1 MMKYK
6 CLYRWLLLICLVI
19 AASACSQQ
27 RVHLQTI
34 YSSNDCALREQVI
47 KSIYTP
53 AELTEIIQSK
63 PVNFSQTPLVLPE
76 VDFDKQ
82 SLVLY
87 AIGQKPTAGYS
98 IELYRD
104 EASIKEQTLYLP
116 VRVKSPEAGS
126 VQAQVI
132 TSACQIYSLPHS
144 DYAAIV
150 IENNVAD

>member
-1 MMKYK
+1 MKHK
-6 CLYRWLLLICLVI
+6 DLYRWLLLTCLVI

-34 YSSNDCALREQVI
+34 YSSNDCALREPVI
-47 KSIYTP
+47 RSIHSP

-76 VDFDKQ
+76 VDYDKQ

-87 AIGQKPTAGYS
+87 ALGQKPTAGYS

-116 VRVKSPEAGS
+116 VRVKSPEAGNF
-126 VQAQVI
+126 QAQII
-132 TSACQIYSLPHS
+132 TSPCQIYSLPHS

-150 IENNVAD
+150 IENNLID

>member
-1 MMKYK
+1 MKHK
-6 CLYRWLLLICLVI
+6 DLYRWLLLTCLVI

-34 YSSNDCALREQVI
+34 YSSNDCALREPVI
-47 KSIYTP
+47 RSIHSP

-76 VDFDKQ
+76 VDYDKQ

-87 AIGQKPTAGYS
+87 ALGQKPTAGYS

-132 TSACQIYSLPHS
+132 TSPCQIYSLPHS

-150 IENNVAD
+150 IENNLID

>member
-1 MMKYK
+1 MKHK
-6 CLYRWLLLICLVI
+6 DLYRWLLLTCLVI

-34 YSSNDCALREQVI
+34 YSSNDCALREPVI
-47 KSIYTP
+47 RSIHSP

-63 PVNFSQTPLVLPE
+63 PVNFSQAPLVLPE
-76 VDFDKQ
+76 VDYDKQ

-87 AIGQKPTAGYS
+87 ALGQKPTAGYS

-132 TSACQIYSLPHS
+132 TSPCQIYSLPHS

-150 IENNVAD
+150 IENNLID

>member
-6 CLYRWLLLICLVI
+6 DLYNWLLLTCLLI

-27 RVHLQTI
+27 QVHLQTI
-34 YSSNDCALREQVI
+34 YSSNDCALREPTI
-47 KSIYTP
+47 RSIYTP

-63 PVNFSQTPLVLPE
+63 PVNFSQTPAVVPE
-76 VDFDKQ
+76 VDYDKQ
-82 SLVLY
+82 SFILY

-126 VQAQVI
+126 FQAQVI
-132 TSACQIYSLPHS
+132 TSPCQIYSLPLS
-144 DYAAIV
+144 DFAEV
-150 IENNVAD
+150 VAVDKLAD

>member
-1 MMKYK
+1 MKLKISFK
-6 CLYRWLLLICLVI
+6 CLLVCYLVYI
-19 AASACSQQ
+19 SSACSHQQ
-27 RVHLQTI
+27 VPVQTI
-34 YSSNDCALREQVI
+34 YSSNDCALREPVI
-47 KSIYTP
+47 KSIHTP

-63 PVNFSQTPLVLPE
+63 PVSFSQARLVLPE

-98 IELYRD
+98 IELYQD

-126 VQAQVI
+126 FQAQII
-132 TSACQIYSLPHS
+132 TSPCQIYSLPHS

-150 IENNVAD
+150 IENNLID

>member
-1 MMKYK
+1 MKLKTSFK
-6 CLYRWLLLICLVI
+6 CLLVCYLVYI
-19 AASACSQQ
+19 SSACSHQQ
-27 RVHLQTI
+27 VPVQTI
-34 YSSNDCALREQVI
+34 FSSNDCALREQVI
-47 KSIYTP
+47 KSIHTP

-63 PVNFSQTPLVLPE
+63 PVNFSQTPQVLPE

-87 AIGQKPTAGYS
+87 ALGQKPTAGYS

-132 TSACQIYSLPHS
+132 TSPCQIYSLPLT

-150 IENNVAD
+150 VENNVAD

>member
-1 MMKYK
+1 MKYK

-47 KSIYTP
+47 KSIHTA
-53 AELTEIIQSK
+53 AELSGIIRSR
-63 PVNFSQTPLVLPE
+63 PVNFSQAPLVLPE

-82 SLVLY
+82 SLILY

-104 EASIKEQTLYLP
+104 EASIKEQTLHLP
-116 VRVKSPEAGS
+116 VRVKPPEAGS
-126 VQAQVI
+126 FQAQVI
-132 TSACQIYSLPHS
+132 TSPCQIYSLPRTN
-144 DYAAIV
+144 YAAIV
-150 IENNVAD
+150 IENDEAD